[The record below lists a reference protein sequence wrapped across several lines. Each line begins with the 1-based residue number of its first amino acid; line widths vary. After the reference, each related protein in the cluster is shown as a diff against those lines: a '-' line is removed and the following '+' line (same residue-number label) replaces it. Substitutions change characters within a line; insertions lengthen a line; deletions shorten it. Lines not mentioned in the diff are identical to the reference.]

1 MRRIDRLQGV
11 FVPLITPF
19 LDQSTVDLAGLKHL
33 AQHLLACQSVDGLF
47 GLGAT
52 SEFVELSYDERKAII
67 AILAAIPDR
76 KKPITVNT
84 GGLPVDQM
92 LQLSAFALEKGID
105 AITLVLPD
113 TVNPDPEAVFT
124 YLEPIKRAQFPFM
137 LYWSPS
143 YSRHRSDLA
152 VVEKLVDVPSFIG
165 LKDSSQNMVVF
176 TDLCTR
182 YGKEI
187 SIFQGVEMLHL
198 CSLAVGSAGI
208 VGGGLNLYPRLLA
221 EMTTAFEN
229 GDLNSARTLQQQVNT
244 HWEQLNA
251 RAAFRSVC
259 KHYWKTQGL
268 LKGVYCRVGNN
279 LSSETAMLPFYT
291 QLVAL

>member
-1 MRRIDRLQGV
+1 MDRLQGV
-11 FVPLITPF
+11 FVPLLTPF
-19 LDQSTVDLAGLKHL
+19 LDQSRVDLAGVQHL
-33 AQHLLACQSVDGLF
+33 AQYLLACQSVDGLF

-67 AILAAIPDR
+67 EILAAIPNR

-84 GGLPVDQM
+84 GGLPVDQI
-92 LQLSAFALEKGID
+92 LQLSAFALEKGLD

-113 TVNPDPEAVFT
+113 TVPSDPQAVLT
-124 YLEPIKRAQFPFM
+124 YLEPIRKAHFPFM

-143 YSRHRSDLA
+143 YSRHRSDVA
-152 VVEKLVDVPSFIG
+152 VVEKLVDTPSFIG
-165 LKDSSQNMVVF
+165 LKDSSRNMVVF
-176 TDLCTR
+176 TDLCIR
-182 YGKEI
+182 YGKDL

-221 EMTTAFEN
+221 DMTTAFEH
-229 GDLNSARTLQQQVNT
+229 GDLDSARTLQQQVNT
-244 HWEQLNA
+244 HWAHLNA
-251 RAAFRSVC
+251 DTAFRSVC
-259 KHYWKTQGL
+259 KHYWKTQGV

-279 LSSETAMLPFYT
+279 VPSESAMVPRYT